1 MLVVFQ
7 VPLLLHEIRVE
18 KQTEMYPKIHRF
30 NGYYPSIVF
39 VSCAVFDLGN
49 LVYRRPQI
57 EQIDLCCVRYFL
69 LRSNTGQCVIS
80 ENEIV

>member
-1 MLVVFQ
+1 MPIMMSTARMHIAPMLIEFR

-39 VSCAVFDLGN
+39 VSCAVFD
-49 LVYRRPQI
+49 
-57 EQIDLCCVRYFL
+57 
-69 LRSNTGQCVIS
+69 
-80 ENEIV
+80 

>member
-1 MLVVFQ
+1 MFYELCLLRPRQIPVPMMMSIARMRIAPILVVFQ

-39 VSCAVFDLGN
+39 VSCAVFD
-49 LVYRRPQI
+49 
-57 EQIDLCCVRYFL
+57 
-69 LRSNTGQCVIS
+69 
-80 ENEIV
+80 